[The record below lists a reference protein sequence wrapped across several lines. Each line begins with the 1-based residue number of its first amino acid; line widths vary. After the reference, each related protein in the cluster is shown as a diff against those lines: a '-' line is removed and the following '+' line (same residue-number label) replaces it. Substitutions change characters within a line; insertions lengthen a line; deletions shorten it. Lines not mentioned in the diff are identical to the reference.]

1 MKNYR
6 NAPAGTI
13 LACIGLISDTHRPRR
28 LPEFPPT
35 LFEALAGVDLLLHAG
50 DVGQLS
56 VLNELSQIAPL
67 IAVHGNDETAE
78 AQRELPYQQL
88 VSVGNHRLLLW
99 HSHFPDRAEEMASRK
114 EEPLQNKMARMAGRG
129 QQAGADIVIFGHW
142 HIPLARQMGE
152 LLVVNPGAIASGN
165 PFTRQ
170 TEQTVALLWLLADAR
185 PVVQHIDLADPGRD
199 YTPDVA
205 WEQNFMVTGNRFQA
219 AIRAPELVA
228 RWPHFEQT
236 IAAERLDTVW
246 HKAAH
251 RCWRGQLSQITLADF
266 YWQLQQEG
274 ITDVY
279 P

>member
-1 MKNYR
+1 MKTYR

-28 LPEFPPT
+28 LPELPPT
-35 LFEALAGVDLLLHAG
+35 VFEALAGVDLLLHAG

-88 VSVGNHRLLLW
+88 VAVGNHRLLLW

-114 EEPLQNKMARMAGRG
+114 EEPLQNKLPRMVERGR
-129 QQAGADIVIFGHW
+129 QAGADIVVFGHW
-142 HIPLARQMGE
+142 HIPLVRQMDE
-152 LLVVNPGAIASGN
+152 VLLINPGAIASGG
-165 PFTRQ
+165 PFFRQ
-170 TEQTVALLWLLADAR
+170 TRQTVALLWLLANDR
-185 PVVQHIDLADPGRD
+185 PVVQPIDLADPGRN

-205 WEQNFMVTGNRFQA
+205 WEQNFIVTANRFQTP
-219 AIRAPELVA
+219 IRSPELVTQ
-228 RWPHFEQT
+228 WPHLERT
-236 IAAERLDTVW
+236 IDPIILEAIWHRAAY
-246 HKAAH
+246 
-251 RCWRGQLSQITLADF
+251 RCWRGQLDRITVADF
-266 YWQLQQEG
+266 QWQLQQEG
-274 ITDVY
+274 ITNVY